1 MRQLLNTLFITK
13 PNVYIGLDGENVTIR
28 EDENIIARYPLHN
41 LEGIVCFSNLGMSP
55 ALMGKCVEKNI
66 SVCFLTPSG
75 RFRARVVGEVRGN
88 VLLRKKQ
95 YRLAEN
101 ENECLMIARN
111 FILGKV
117 YNEKWQ

>member
-1 MRQLLNTLFITK
+1 VRQLLNTLFITK

-101 ENECLMIARN
+101 ENEFYTWKSI
-111 FILGKV
+111 
-117 YNEKWQ
+117 